1 MNSKLNKNSDKI
13 LANITALGM
22 YLPEKVITNAEME
35 NIVETSD
42 EWIQTRTGIRERRIV
57 AKGEATSH
65 MATKAVMQALSRR
78 GISPGEIEVII
89 VATVTPDMMFPSTA
103 ALVQDNIGATNAWGY
118 DLSGACSGFLF
129 ALQAGAQMIETGTY
143 KKVVVI
149 GADTM
154 SSIIDYTD
162 RNTCILFGDGAGA
175 VLLEPSSEY
184 GVIDAKL
191 RIDGSGGKFLNIKA
205 GGSLHPASHETV
217 TNKMH
222 YVYQD
227 GKSVFKFAVKGMAD
241 ISFDVAKR
249 NNLTSKDISLFI
261 PHQANKRIIDG
272 SAKRLGLRDD
282 QVLINIDKYANT
294 TAATIPIGMVEA
306 QESGRLNKNDNLI
319 ISSFGAGFTSGAI
332 YIKWGMDHV
341 G

>member
-1 MNSKLNKNSDKI
+1 LNKNSDKI